1 MRSVISW
8 TALGSVRALGAVG
21 CRRRNRPPACLWSP
35 GPRGPGTGSVVL
47 DDPGLGLDH
56 LPATVVAVGGHVVA
70 QVGLA
75 RGRVGGQLLGRQRVV
90 RTTHAT
96 TGRGDAGL
104 LHCHGIAPGS
114 IRLLRLLGGAMT
126 ARGVISVGPALSATP
141 ARTAAARPRALRTV
155 WASRAGPLP
164 CAVPPGPPEWRGSVR
179 PRPVPVAASRRLPGP
194 AALRN
199 PAAARPRPP

>member
-35 GPRGPGTGSVVL
+35 GPRGPGTGSVFL

-104 LHCHGIAPGS
+104 LHSHGIAPET
-114 IRLLRLLGGAMT
+114 ILLLRLLGDAMT
-126 ARGVISVGPALSATP
+126 ARGTSNPMFRLQRSEERRVGKEC
-141 ARTAAARPRALRTV
+141 R
-155 WASRAGPLP
+155 W
-164 CAVPPGPPEWRGSVR
+164 
-179 PRPVPVAASRRLPGP
+179 
-194 AALRN
+194 
-199 PAAARPRPP
+199 